1 MTFISYAQNYED
13 VMLVRA
19 LRGIEHG
26 FYIDVGAQDP
36 VNDSVTKAFYEMGWR
51 GINIEPVAHWFQQLV
66 ADRPHDINLQ
76 LAVSDSPGTLHL
88 FEVVNSG
95 LSTTDPDFAA
105 RHAKAG
111 HQIQES
117 DVECMT
123 LDSICEAQRVTEVH
137 FLKIDCEGGEAA
149 ALRGL
154 PLDRVRPWIILVEA
168 TEPNSQKPA
177 YAEWEPLLTGGGY
190 HFVYEDGLNRFYV
203 ADERKDLDRFFSHP
217 PNIFDGFVRVSEMA
231 ARRHLAVAQEEMSLL
246 HDVQRV
252 AQAESECELLRNSA
266 EYLSSENERR
276 EAALVEYR
284 RLLEEAAEREAQS
297 VALVQG
303 ESEQWRINT
312 EYLRSENERR
322 EAALV
327 EYRHLIEEAVERE
340 AQTVARA
347 QAESEQWRI
356 NTEHLRS
363 ENDRREAALANYRRL
378 LEEATEREAQSAA
391 LVQAESEWWR
401 INAEHLRGENDRR
414 EAALADYR
422 RLLEEATEREARAV
436 ARAQGESEHWRINA
450 EYLRSENERREA
462 ALTEHRRLLEGA
474 VEREARSVALVQA
487 ESEQWRNHAEFLRA
501 EDARKEQLL
510 AERKLANA
518 ALEEEVVSL
527 SSELANYGRDVALLC
542 VERGDRVAEI
552 SSLHHEIGRLH
563 HEVAHRDREIVRLHE
578 LILTIGRS
586 TSWRITYPL
595 RLLKHG
601 LRALAR
607 GTRRVLYHLLR
618 WPARLVRPLL
628 RQLAKLS
635 WLRWLVKRVAGV
647 DSRLTEHMRLFLFDG
662 KQGEDEK
669 VRAAPDVKQP
679 DAPMT
684 RQATRVLEEIRDAK
698 RQQKRGDGP
707 SQSREL

>member
-363 ENDRREAALANYRRL
+363 ENDRREAALA
-378 LEEATEREAQSAA
+378 
-391 LVQAESEWWR
+391 
-401 INAEHLRGENDRR
+401 
-414 EAALADYR
+414 DYR